1 MQFVHLVKRA
11 ISISREDIFDCLR
24 LSCQLNNIMEQV
36 MAYKIIK
43 TKAEEMDLEVSTA
56 ELQQAADE
64 FRLTKNLIDV
74 RDTKK
79 WLQKH
84 SLSLD
89 DFENLVY
96 FDLLAKKLINS
107 LFADSVEC
115 WFDLHQ
121 NDYTQAAIYEVDF
134 KDINIARE
142 LFSAL
147 NKGEISF
154 HEIARQYI
162 TQPSLRRA
170 GGYRGVLYRQELEI
184 EVASAVFTA
193 TPPEFLQP
201 IVTPKGVHL
210 ILVEEII
217 EPQLDES
224 MRAKILAELFSQWL
238 RRQVQE
244 LAIIT
249 DVNINIR
256 SLLNELN
263 EMN

>member
-1 MQFVHLVKRA
+1 
-11 ISISREDIFDCLR
+11 
-24 LSCQLNNIMEQV
+24 MEQV

-43 TKAEEMDLEVSTA
+43 TKAEEIGIEIYTA

-64 FRLTKNLIDV
+64 FRLTQKLINV
-74 RDTKK
+74 QDTKK

-84 SLSLD
+84 GLSLD
-89 DFENLVY
+89 DFENLIY
-96 FDLLAKKLINS
+96 FDLLAKKLIEI
-107 LFADSVEC
+107 LFGDLVES

-121 NDYTQAAIYEVDF
+121 NDYAKAVIYEVDF
-134 KDINIARE
+134 EDINLAME

-147 NKGEISF
+147 QEGNISF
-154 HEIARQYI
+154 DEIAQQYI

-170 GGYRGVLYRQELEI
+170 AGFRGILRRQQLETEI
-184 EVASAVFTA
+184 ANAVFAA

-201 IVTPKGVHL
+201 IVTSTGAHL

-217 EPQLDES
+217 EAQLDEP

-238 RRQVQE
+238 RRQTREV
-244 LAIIT
+244 AIIT

-256 SLLNELN
+256 TLSDERGDLN
-263 EMN
+263 

>member
-11 ISISREDIFDCLR
+11 ISISREDVFDCLR

-43 TKAEEMDLEVSTA
+43 TKAEEIGLEVSTA

-64 FRLTKNLIDV
+64 FRLAKNLIDV

-89 DFENLVY
+89 DFENLIY
-96 FDLLAKKLINS
+96 FDLLAKKLINR
-107 LFADSVEC
+107 LFADSVES
-115 WFDLHQ
+115 WFNLHQ
-121 NDYTQAAIYEVDF
+121 NDYAQAAIYEVDF
-134 KDINIARE
+134 QDIDIARK

-147 NKGEISF
+147 HEGEISF
-154 HEIARQYI
+154 QEIARQYI

-170 GGYRGVLYRQELEI
+170 GGYRGVLYRRELETEI
-184 EVASAVFTA
+184 ASAVFTA

-201 IVTPKGVHL
+201 IVTPTGVHL

-224 MRAKILAELFSQWL
+224 MRSKILAELFYQWL
-238 RRQVQE
+238 RRQVRDM
-244 LAIIT
+244 AIIT

-256 SLLNELN
+256 AVLNELN
-263 EMN
+263 DMN

>member
-1 MQFVHLVKRA
+1 
-11 ISISREDIFDCLR
+11 
-24 LSCQLNNIMEQV
+24 

-43 TKAEEMDLEVSTA
+43 AKAEEIGLEVSTT

-64 FRLTKNLIDV
+64 FRLAKNLIDV

-96 FDLLAKKLINS
+96 FDLLAKKLINR
-107 LFADSVEC
+107 LFADAVEP
-115 WFDLHQ
+115 WFNLHQ
-121 NDYTQAAIYEVDF
+121 NDYIQAAIYEVDF
-134 KDINIARE
+134 QDLNIATK

-147 NKGEISF
+147 NEGEISF
-154 HEIARQYI
+154 QEIARQYI

-170 GGYRGVLYRQELEI
+170 GGYRGVFYRQELETEI
-184 EVASAVFTA
+184 ASAVFTA

-201 IVTPKGVHL
+201 IVTSTGVHL

-217 EPQLDES
+217 QPQLDES
-224 MRAKILAELFSQWL
+224 MQAKILAELFSQWL
-238 RRQVQE
+238 RRQAKE
-244 LAIIT
+244 MAIIT
-249 DVNINIR
+249 DVNINIKA
-256 SLLNELN
+256 LLNELN
-263 EMN
+263 DLN